1 MRRAD
6 GARRPFLPEEKRA
19 QTLIHGMRIRRARK
33 EDAEAI
39 ARVHVESWRS
49 TYRGI
54 IAADFLANLSLE
66 NHAERWREIL
76 RTQNQKDYT
85 FVADNTD
92 GQIAG
97 FISGGPQRDLKIHYE
112 AELYALYLLESAQRR
127 GLGRRLVLA
136 ATSHL
141 LRDGFKNT
149 LVWVLENNPSRKF
162 YEALGGQYVTEK
174 AIMIGDQKL
183 TEFAYGWLDLR
194 RLLEA

>member
-1 MRRAD
+1 
-6 GARRPFLPEEKRA
+6 
-19 QTLIHGMRIRRARK
+19 MRIRLARK

-76 RTQNQKDYT
+76 KMQNQKNYT

-92 GQIAG
+92 RQIAG
-97 FISGGPQRDLKIHYE
+97 FISGGSQRDLKINYE

-127 GLGRRLVLA
+127 GLGIRLVQA

-141 LRDGFKNT
+141 FRDGFKNM

-174 AIMIGDQKL
+174 AIIIGDQKL
-183 TEFAYGWLDLR
+183 TEVAYGWLDLR
-194 RLLEA
+194 LLLEA